1 MSIGGGIF
9 LLVIG
14 AILAFALN
22 FQVAGVDIHLIGYI
36 LMAAGAFGV
45 ILGIVL
51 ATRRRRVVST
61 SRTGVDSV
69 SGERVTR
76 RSTEDDGPLV

>member
-1 MSIGGGIF
+1 MSLGGGIF

-14 AILAFALN
+14 AILAFAVN
-22 FQVAGVDIHLIGYI
+22 FQVGGINIHLIGYI
-36 LMAAGAFGV
+36 LMAAGALGV

-51 ATRRRRVVST
+51 MTRRRRVVTT
-61 SRTGVDSV
+61 SRTGIDQV

-76 RSTEDDGPLV
+76 RATEDDGPIV